1 MGGANRVVGGGT
13 TFLVELGLTVDEED
27 ELITERNEAAGTG
40 TGANMLAAFLAFLLA
55 PGIPIPARSIVQE
68 VLVFLI
74 RKYESK
80 QVSVNIKARLSCRLI
95 LNDLINFSIC
105 NRGGAGPARTL

>member
-13 TFLVELGLTVDEED
+13 TIRVELGLTFEEED
-27 ELITERNEAAGTG
+27 ELIPERNEAAGTG
-40 TGANMLAAFLAFLLA
+40 MGANMLAAFLAFLLA
-55 PGIPIPARSIVQE
+55 PGIPIPARSIVQA
-68 VLVFLI
+68 VSIFLI

-95 LNDLINFSIC
+95 LNDLLNFSIC
-105 NRGGAGPARTL
+105 YRGGAGPARTL

>member
-13 TFLVELGLTVDEED
+13 TLRVELGLTFEDD
-27 ELITERNEAAGTG
+27 ELIPERNEAAGTG
-40 TGANMLAAFLAFLLA
+40 MGANMLAAFLAFLLA
-55 PGIPIPARSIVQE
+55 PGIPIPARRIVQ
-68 VLVFLI
+68 VVSIFLI

-95 LNDLINFSIC
+95 LM
-105 NRGGAGPARTL
+105 TL